1 LPKRYENK
9 FEFSVAWKVAV
20 GISPESLERGK
31 LLQQQHIASGQTN
44 VAKKRPCPIPIE
56 VANKMD
62 RPGPK
67 MRRME
72 EPVIKLESDLDGMDV
87 QSEDKPPKMDDKIY
101 VQLSNVSDRDELKV
115 PFECSINLFLSTE

>member
-1 LPKRYENK
+1 M
-9 FEFSVAWKVAV
+9 AWKVAV

-67 MRRME
+67 IKRVD
-72 EPVIKLESDLDGMDV
+72 EPVIKLEADLDGMDMLSQDV
-87 QSEDKPPKMDDKIY
+87 PQKMDDKVY
-101 VQLSNVSDRDELKV
+101 VQLSNVSDRDEMKV
-115 PFECSINLFLSTE
+115 LF